1 MENETNELQKGLME
15 ALTDQ
20 SIQKDSK
27 EVYRNEKLDN
37 IIDQIHDYYKKA
49 RGNEVPSNR
58 MTLQEIVENVHGRT
72 IEETA
77 MLQLKALYRSLFGK
91 EKASEAERNVIDKLT
106 QEAIA
111 AKKEGRPIPQADSP
125 ERIEKEYSLFAG
137 ELYDA
142 LAGPI
147 EKTPQG
153 KEKRA
158 LEREFF
164 KKDLKSISKEAHEV
178 YSPKEFEGFNGV
190 RLVNYLSENPN
201 ALSDAFDRILAAQ
214 KKMTSLLEAG
224 KEITPEKQNEQSD
237 MDNLKKLSYD
247 EYLLLTIAHG
257 ESGSTA
263 FDGMNFTEKEKAYLI
278 NHFTQTDQ
286 EYLSEFSDEIDK
298 WDKEYS
304 KYSTS
309 YFIDDDHE
317 LKSKVF
323 SLKCFDS
330 FKAGIRL
337 EEKFIS
343 NPQEE
348 KMDPNETELV
358 EDEKNIPKEES
369 PAYQKAVNCG
379 RVQKDLLKGLKEKG
393 YMDFG
398 FTKNLY
404 NPATGKEYEGFSR
417 AVLNQYVRVTH
428 SFDGRFMTE
437 KQISESGTYALKEG
451 ARPINLT
458 LTERTDKTTGKP
470 FDGKVL
476 NGMSS
481 SEMKEYIAEN
491 VESKETMFRVYNG
504 RDIEGLEKFEGY
516 DKRTST
522 EISEKNKL
530 IKYIE
535 NQGYP
540 LKELKDSSV
549 PKLVSYAIEAS
560 KIDKM
565 PEMQKKICS
574 EMLLQKV
581 KSRTALTQDKNF
593 RFIGQND
600 VAKLESYFKD
610 NRYAVSNAYEA
621 VGKLDHQIQKSFQ
634 LDKNRSVADRFCEEK
649 GFVKANPS
657 KPTLAQKAYRQ
668 AMQEYKKADRGIG
681 D

>member
-77 MLQLKALYRSLFGK
+77 MLQLKALYHSLFGK
-91 EKASEAERNVIDKLT
+91 DKAEEAEKNVIDKLT

-164 KKDLKSISKEAHEV
+164 KKDLQSISKEAHEV

-201 ALSDAFDRILAAQ
+201 ALSDAFDQILAAQ
-214 KKMTSLLEAG
+214 KKMASLLEAG
-224 KEITPEKQNEQSD
+224 KEI
-237 MDNLKKLSYD
+237 
-247 EYLLLTIAHG
+247 
-257 ESGSTA
+257 
-263 FDGMNFTEKEKAYLI
+263 
-278 NHFTQTDQ
+278 
-286 EYLSEFSDEIDK
+286 
-298 WDKEYS
+298 
-304 KYSTS
+304 
-309 YFIDDDHE
+309 
-317 LKSKVF
+317 
-323 SLKCFDS
+323 
-330 FKAGIRL
+330 
-337 EEKFIS
+337 

-358 EDEKNIPKEES
+358 EDEKNISKEES
-369 PAYQKAVNCG
+369 PAYQKAVNCS

-516 DKRTST
+516 DKRTSN

-535 NQGYP
+535 NQGYA
-540 LKELKDSSV
+540 LKELNDSSV

-581 KSRTALTQDKNF
+581 KSRTPLTQDKNF

-600 VAKLESYFKD
+600 VAKLESYFKN

-621 VGKLDHQIQKSFQ
+621 VGKLDYQIQKSFQ
-634 LDKNRSVADRFCEEK
+634 LDKNRSVADQFCEEK
-649 GFVKANPS
+649 GFVKADPS
-657 KPTLAQKAYRQ
+657 KPTLAKMAYQQ

>member
-201 ALSDAFDRILAAQ
+201 ALSDAFDQILAAQ
-214 KKMTSLLEAG
+214 KKMASLLEAG
-224 KEITPEKQNEQSD
+224 KEI
-237 MDNLKKLSYD
+237 
-247 EYLLLTIAHG
+247 
-257 ESGSTA
+257 
-263 FDGMNFTEKEKAYLI
+263 
-278 NHFTQTDQ
+278 
-286 EYLSEFSDEIDK
+286 
-298 WDKEYS
+298 
-304 KYSTS
+304 
-309 YFIDDDHE
+309 
-317 LKSKVF
+317 
-323 SLKCFDS
+323 
-330 FKAGIRL
+330 
-337 EEKFIS
+337 

-358 EDEKNIPKEES
+358 EDEKNISKEES

-491 VESKETMFRVYNG
+491 VESKETMFQVYNG

-516 DKRTST
+516 DKRTSN

-535 NQGYP
+535 NQGIS
-540 LKELKDSSV
+540 LKELNDSSV

-593 RFIGQND
+593 RYIGQND

-621 VGKLDHQIQKSFQ
+621 VGKLDYQIQKSFQ
-634 LDKNRSVADRFCEEK
+634 LDKNRSVADQFCEEK
-649 GFVKANPS
+649 GFVKADPS
-657 KPTLAQKAYRQ
+657 KPTLAKMAYQQ
-668 AMQEYKKADRGIG
+668 AVQEHKKTDRGIG

>member
-125 ERIEKEYSLFAG
+125 ERKEKEYSLFAG

-164 KKDLKSISKEAHEV
+164 KKDLQSISKEAHEV

-201 ALSDAFDRILAAQ
+201 ALSDAFDQILAAQ
-214 KKMTSLLEAG
+214 KKMASLLEAG
-224 KEITPEKQNEQSD
+224 KEI
-237 MDNLKKLSYD
+237 
-247 EYLLLTIAHG
+247 
-257 ESGSTA
+257 
-263 FDGMNFTEKEKAYLI
+263 
-278 NHFTQTDQ
+278 
-286 EYLSEFSDEIDK
+286 
-298 WDKEYS
+298 
-304 KYSTS
+304 
-309 YFIDDDHE
+309 
-317 LKSKVF
+317 
-323 SLKCFDS
+323 
-330 FKAGIRL
+330 
-337 EEKFIS
+337 

-358 EDEKNIPKEES
+358 EDERNISKEES

-404 NPATGKEYEGFSR
+404 NLATGKEYEGFSR

-437 KQISESGTYALKEG
+437 KQISESGSYALKDG

-458 LTERTDKTTGKP
+458 FIEKIDKTTGKP
-470 FDGKVL
+470 FDGQIL
-476 NGMSS
+476 NKMSS
-481 SEMKEYIAEN
+481 TEMKEYITKN
-491 VESKETMFRVYNG
+491 VESKEVMFQVYNG
-504 RDIEGLEKFEGY
+504 RDIYGLEKFEGY

-549 PKLVSYAIEAS
+549 PELVGYAIEAS

-581 KSRTALTQDKNF
+581 KSRTHLTQDQNF
-593 RFIGQND
+593 RFISNND
-600 VAKLESYFKD
+600 ISKLESHFKD
-610 NRYAVSNAYEA
+610 NRYAIANAYDS
-621 VGKLDHQIQKSFQ
+621 VVKLDYQIQKSFQ
-634 LDKNRSVADRFCEEK
+634 MDKDKSRSVADQFCEEK

>member
-77 MLQLKALYRSLFGK
+77 MLQLKALYHSLFGK
-91 EKASEAERNVIDKLT
+91 DKAEEAEKNVIDKLT

-164 KKDLKSISKEAHEV
+164 KKDLQSISKEAHEV

-201 ALSDAFDRILAAQ
+201 ALSDAFDQILAAQ
-214 KKMTSLLEAG
+214 KKMASLLEAG
-224 KEITPEKQNEQSD
+224 KEI
-237 MDNLKKLSYD
+237 
-247 EYLLLTIAHG
+247 
-257 ESGSTA
+257 
-263 FDGMNFTEKEKAYLI
+263 
-278 NHFTQTDQ
+278 
-286 EYLSEFSDEIDK
+286 
-298 WDKEYS
+298 
-304 KYSTS
+304 
-309 YFIDDDHE
+309 
-317 LKSKVF
+317 
-323 SLKCFDS
+323 
-330 FKAGIRL
+330 
-337 EEKFIS
+337 

-358 EDEKNIPKEES
+358 EDEKNISKEES
-369 PAYQKAVNCG
+369 PAYQKAVNCS

-516 DKRTST
+516 DKRTSN

-535 NQGYP
+535 NQGYA
-540 LKELKDSSV
+540 LKELNDSSV

-581 KSRTALTQDKNF
+581 KSRTPLTQDKNF

-600 VAKLESYFKD
+600 VAKLESYFKN

-621 VGKLDHQIQKSFQ
+621 VGKLDYQIQKSFQ
-634 LDKNRSVADRFCEEK
+634 LDKNRSVADQFCEDK
-649 GFVKANPS
+649 GFVKADPS
-657 KPTLAQKAYRQ
+657 KLTLAKMAYQQ
-668 AMQEYKKADRGIG
+668 AMQEHKKTDRGIG

>member
-125 ERIEKEYSLFAG
+125 ERKEKEYSLFAG

-164 KKDLKSISKEAHEV
+164 KKDLQSISKEAHEV

-201 ALSDAFDRILAAQ
+201 ALSDAFDQILAAQ
-214 KKMTSLLEAG
+214 KKMASLLEAG

-278 NHFTQTDQ
+278 THFTQTQQ
-286 EYLSEFSDEIDK
+286 EYLSEFSDEDDK

-317 LKSKVF
+317 LKFKVF

-369 PAYQKAVNCG
+369 PAYQKAVNSG

-398 FTKNLY
+398 FGKNLY
-404 NPATGKEYEGFSR
+404 NPATGKEYEGFTR

-491 VESKETMFRVYNG
+491 VESKETMFQVYNG

-516 DKRTST
+516 DKRTSN

-535 NQGYP
+535 NQGIS
-540 LKELKDSSV
+540 LKELNDSSV

-574 EMLLQKV
+574 EMLLQKI

-593 RFIGQND
+593 RYVGQND

-621 VGKLDHQIQKSFQ
+621 VGKLDYQIQKSFQ
-634 LDKNRSVADRFCEEK
+634 LDKTRSVADRFCEDK
-649 GFVKANPS
+649 GFVKADPS
-657 KPTLAQKAYRQ
+657 KPTLAKMAYQQ
-668 AMQEYKKADRGIG
+668 AVQEHKKTDRGIG

>member
-91 EKASEAERNVIDKLT
+91 DKAEEAEKNVIDKLT

-164 KKDLKSISKEAHEV
+164 KKDLQSISKEAHEV

-201 ALSDAFDRILAAQ
+201 ALSDAFDQILAAQ
-214 KKMTSLLEAG
+214 KKMASLLEAG
-224 KEITPEKQNEQSD
+224 KEI
-237 MDNLKKLSYD
+237 
-247 EYLLLTIAHG
+247 
-257 ESGSTA
+257 
-263 FDGMNFTEKEKAYLI
+263 
-278 NHFTQTDQ
+278 
-286 EYLSEFSDEIDK
+286 
-298 WDKEYS
+298 
-304 KYSTS
+304 
-309 YFIDDDHE
+309 
-317 LKSKVF
+317 
-323 SLKCFDS
+323 
-330 FKAGIRL
+330 
-337 EEKFIS
+337 

-358 EDEKNIPKEES
+358 EDEKNISKEES
-369 PAYQKAVNCG
+369 PAYQKAVNCS

-516 DKRTST
+516 DKRTSN

-535 NQGYP
+535 NQGYA
-540 LKELKDSSV
+540 LKELNDSSV

-581 KSRTALTQDKNF
+581 KSRTPLTQDKNF

-600 VAKLESYFKD
+600 VAKLESYFKN

-621 VGKLDHQIQKSFQ
+621 VGKLDYQIQKSFQ
-634 LDKNRSVADRFCEEK
+634 LDKNRSVADQFCEEK
-649 GFVKANPS
+649 GFVKADPS
-657 KPTLAQKAYRQ
+657 KPTLAKMAYQQ

>member
-125 ERIEKEYSLFAG
+125 ERKEKEYSLFAG

-164 KKDLKSISKEAHEV
+164 KKDLQSISKEAHEV

-201 ALSDAFDRILAAQ
+201 ALSDAFDQILAAQ
-214 KKMTSLLEAG
+214 KKMASLLEAG

-247 EYLLLTIAHG
+247 EYQLLSIAYG

-278 NHFTQTDQ
+278 NHFTQIEQ
-286 EYLSEFSDEIDK
+286 EYLSEFSDEDDK

-309 YFIDDDHE
+309 YFIDDEIGNHIIGMKNHVD
-317 LKSKVF
+317 LRIMQKVVEHCKFHPFYF
-323 SLKCFDS
+323 SFWIIGCKFS
-330 FKAGIRL
+330 F
-337 EEKFIS
+337 
-343 NPQEE
+343 
-348 KMDPNETELV
+348 
-358 EDEKNIPKEES
+358 
-369 PAYQKAVNCG
+369 
-379 RVQKDLLKGLKEKG
+379 
-393 YMDFG
+393 
-398 FTKNLY
+398 
-404 NPATGKEYEGFSR
+404 
-417 AVLNQYVRVTH
+417 
-428 SFDGRFMTE
+428 
-437 KQISESGTYALKEG
+437 
-451 ARPINLT
+451 
-458 LTERTDKTTGKP
+458 
-470 FDGKVL
+470 
-476 NGMSS
+476 
-481 SEMKEYIAEN
+481 EMCYYIFKHA
-491 VESKETMFRVYNG
+491 RVY
-504 RDIEGLEKFEGY
+504 
-516 DKRTST
+516 
-522 EISEKNKL
+522 
-530 IKYIE
+530 
-535 NQGYP
+535 
-540 LKELKDSSV
+540 
-549 PKLVSYAIEAS
+549 
-560 KIDKM
+560 
-565 PEMQKKICS
+565 
-574 EMLLQKV
+574 LL
-581 KSRTALTQDKNF
+581 
-593 RFIGQND
+593 
-600 VAKLESYFKD
+600 AKL
-610 NRYAVSNAYEA
+610 
-621 VGKLDHQIQKSFQ
+621 
-634 LDKNRSVADRFCEEK
+634 
-649 GFVKANPS
+649 
-657 KPTLAQKAYRQ
+657 
-668 AMQEYKKADRGIG
+668 
-681 D
+681 

>member
-125 ERIEKEYSLFAG
+125 ERKEKEYSLFAG

-164 KKDLKSISKEAHEV
+164 KKDLQSISKEAHEV

-201 ALSDAFDRILAAQ
+201 ALSDAFDQILAAQ
-214 KKMTSLLEAG
+214 KKMASLLEAG
-224 KEITPEKQNEQSD
+224 KEI
-237 MDNLKKLSYD
+237 
-247 EYLLLTIAHG
+247 
-257 ESGSTA
+257 
-263 FDGMNFTEKEKAYLI
+263 
-278 NHFTQTDQ
+278 
-286 EYLSEFSDEIDK
+286 
-298 WDKEYS
+298 
-304 KYSTS
+304 
-309 YFIDDDHE
+309 
-317 LKSKVF
+317 
-323 SLKCFDS
+323 
-330 FKAGIRL
+330 
-337 EEKFIS
+337 

-358 EDEKNIPKEES
+358 EDERNISKEES

-398 FTKNLY
+398 FGKNLY

-481 SEMKEYIAEN
+481 SEMQEYIAEN
-491 VESKETMFRVYNG
+491 VESKETMFQVYNG

-516 DKRTST
+516 DKRTSN

-535 NQGYP
+535 NQGYA
-540 LKELKDSSV
+540 LKELNDSSV

-581 KSRTALTQDKNF
+581 KSRTPLTQDKNF

-634 LDKNRSVADRFCEEK
+634 LDKTRSVADRFCEDK
-649 GFVKANPS
+649 GFVKADPS
-657 KPTLAQKAYRQ
+657 KPTLAKMAYQQ
-668 AMQEYKKADRGIG
+668 AVQEHKKTDRGIG

>member
-1 MENETNELQKGLME
+1 MENETNELQKGLMD

-20 SIQKDSK
+20 SIKKDSK

-49 RGNEVPSNR
+49 RGNEVPSNK

-91 EKASEAERNVIDKLT
+91 DKAEEAEKNVIDKLT
-106 QEAIA
+106 QEAIE
-111 AKKEGRPIPQADSP
+111 AKKEGRPIPQADTP
-125 ERIEKEYSLFAG
+125 EQKEKEYSLFAG

-164 KKDLKSISKEAHEV
+164 KKDLQSISKEAHEV

-201 ALSDAFDRILAAQ
+201 ALSDAFDRILTAQ
-214 KKMTSLLEAG
+214 KKMALLLEAG
-224 KEITPEKQNEQSD
+224 KEITPEKQFEEQTS
-237 MDNLKKLSYD
+237 
-247 EYLLLTIAHG
+247 
-257 ESGSTA
+257 
-263 FDGMNFTEKEKAYLI
+263 I
-278 NHFTQTDQ
+278 NSQ
-286 EYLSEFSDEIDK
+286 E
-298 WDKEYS
+298 
-304 KYSTS
+304 T
-309 YFIDDDHE
+309 
-317 LKSKVF
+317 
-323 SLKCFDS
+323 
-330 FKAGIRL
+330 
-337 EEKFIS
+337 
-343 NPQEE
+343 
-348 KMDPNETELV
+348 KMDIEETELV
-358 EDEKNIPKEES
+358 EDETISKAKEKS
-369 PAYQKAVNCG
+369 PAYQKAVNCS
-379 RVQKDLLKGLKEKG
+379 RVQKDLIKGLKEKG

-404 NPATGKEYEGFSR
+404 NLATGKEYEGFSR
-417 AVLNQYVRVTH
+417 GVLNQYVRATH
-428 SFDGRFMTE
+428 SFDGRFITE
-437 KQISESGTYALKEG
+437 KQISEFKGSYALKEG

-458 LTERTDKTTGKP
+458 FIEKIDKTTGKP
-470 FDGKVL
+470 FDGQIL
-476 NGMSS
+476 NKMSS
-481 SEMKEYIAEN
+481 TEMKEYIAKN
-491 VESKETMFRVYNG
+491 VESKEVMFQVYNG
-504 RDIEGLEKFEGY
+504 RDIYGLEKFEGY

-522 EISEKNKL
+522 EIYEKNKL

-540 LKELKDSSV
+540 LKELKDSSI
-549 PKLVSYAIEAS
+549 PELVGYAIEAS
-560 KIDKM
+560 QIDKM

-581 KSRTALTQDKNF
+581 KSRTHLTQDQNF
-593 RFIGQND
+593 RFISNND
-600 VAKLESYFKD
+600 ISKIESHFKD
-610 NRYAVSNAYEA
+610 NRYAIANAYDS
-621 VGKLDHQIQKSFQ
+621 VVKLDYQIQKSFQ
-634 LDKNRSVADRFCEEK
+634 MDKDKSRSVADQFCEEK